1 MATAAPPFPEPTGAQ
16 RSFTRPKPCAANS
29 LAPSLVRVA
38 VIGYGFAGRCFH
50 SYLAGLTPGLVLHGI
65 ASRNPETR
73 KKIVAEKKCKAY
85 DSVET
90 AVADPQVDLIV
101 VASPTVA
108 HASQAIAALE
118 AGKHVVVDKPA
129 CLNDVEFDAMAA
141 AAGKSGKLLTF
152 FHNRR
157 WDGDYLTLKKC
168 MADGQLGE
176 LRRTE
181 MAWGSFGMWGGWRGK
196 KEMGGGKLYDLGA
209 HLIDQTLLLNPG
221 PVDSVFCRMHHD
233 FPEYSIESQAVI
245 VLAFASGATGII
257 DVSSLAAIP
266 KPRFAAYGTKGA
278 FVKYGLDPQEK
289 AMIAG
294 DIDAAREEEANY
306 AEYADG
312 KSKSR
317 IPTLPGRWRSFYENV
332 ADALAGHAEPAVK
345 VPEVRRTV
353 AVIDA
358 AFESART
365 GQTVV
370 PAVR

>member
-1 MATAAPPFPEPTGAQ
+1 MAC
-16 RSFTRPKPCAANS
+16 R
-29 LAPSLVRVA
+29 LA

-50 SYLAGLTPGLVLHGI
+50 SYLTGLTPGLVLHGI

-73 KKIVAEKKCKAY
+73 KKIEAEKKCQAY
-85 DSVET
+85 DSVES

-101 VASPTVA
+101 IASPTVA

-129 CLNDVEFDAMAA
+129 CMNSGEFDAMEGAA
-141 AAGKSGKLLTF
+141 RKAGKHLF
-152 FHNRR
+152 VFHNRR

-168 MADGQLGE
+168 MADGTLGV

-209 HLIDQTLLLNPG
+209 HLVDQILLLNPG
-221 PVDSVFCRMHHD
+221 PVESVFCRMGHD
-233 FPEYSIESQAVI
+233 FPEYSIESQAVVVI
-245 VLAFASGATGII
+245 SFESGATGII

-278 FVKYGLDPQEK
+278 FVKYGLDPQER

-294 DIDAAREEEANY
+294 DIDSAREDPAEF
-306 AEYADG
+306 AEYSDG
-312 KSKSR
+312 KSKHR
-317 IPTLPGRWRSFYENV
+317 VPTLPGRWRSFYENV
-332 ADALAGHAEPAVK
+332 ADALAGKAEPAVK
-345 VPEVRRTV
+345 VSEVRRTV

-358 AFESART
+358 AIESART
-365 GQTVV
+365 GQ
-370 PAVR
+370 AVIRAI

>member
-1 MATAAPPFPEPTGAQ
+1 MTPHDAPF
-16 RSFTRPKPCAANS
+16 
-29 LAPSLVRVA
+29 RVA

-73 KKIVAEKKCKAY
+73 KKIEAEKKCRAY
-85 DSVET
+85 DSVES
-90 AVADPQVDLIV
+90 AVADPAVDLVV
-101 VASPTVA
+101 VASPTSA
-108 HASQAIAALE
+108 HASQAIAALN
-118 AGKHVVVDKPA
+118 AGRHVVVDKPA
-129 CLNDVEFDAMAA
+129 CLNGAEFDAMAA
-141 AAGKSGKLLTF
+141 AQGNSGKILTF

-168 MADGQLGE
+168 LAEGRLGE

-209 HLIDQTLLLNPG
+209 HLVDQTLLLNPG
-221 PVDSVFCRMHHD
+221 PVESVYCRMGHD
-233 FPEYSIESQAVI
+233 FPEYSIESQAVVVI
-245 VLAFASGATGII
+245 AFASGATGII

-266 KPRFAAYGTKGA
+266 KPRFAAYGTKGN

-294 DIDAAREEEANY
+294 DIGAAREEEAMQ
-306 AEYADG
+306 AEYSDG
-312 KSKSR
+312 KSR
-317 IPTLPGRWRSFYENV
+317 TRVPTLAGRWRSFYENV
-332 ADALAGHAEPAVK
+332 ADALAGRAEPAVK
-345 VPEVRRTV
+345 VSEVRRTV

-358 AFESART
+358 AFESARS
-365 GQTVV
+365 GQ
-370 PAVR
+370 AIIRKI